1 MFRGPIGGYSG
12 NHSSVNTHRIIHATQ
27 AKGRQIMPQGKVLVA
42 QGGGPTAVI
51 NQSMAG
57 VVLEARKFRNVER
70 VYGAYHGVSG
80 IIGEEFL
87 DLTQETSHNIEMVAC
102 TPASALGST
111 RDKPDLKYCQE
122 IFKVLKAH
130 GIGYFFYI
138 GGNDSSDTVRIV
150 SEEAR
155 RADYA
160 LRCIHIPKTIDNDL
174 VGNDHTPGF
183 PSAAR
188 FVAQAFMG
196 ANLDNAALPGVYLAV
211 VMGRHAGFLTAASA
225 LGKKFPDD
233 GPHLIYLPE
242 RKFSVEKFLTDVK
255 AMYDKYGR
263 CVIAASEGIH
273 DESGAPIISRLTSN
287 VERDAHGNIQLSG
300 TGALADLLCEEIRS
314 KLGIKRVRGDTF
326 GYLQRSFM
334 GCVSDV
340 DQREAREVGE
350 KAVQYAMWGDR
361 DGSVAIKRTGFY
373 SVDYQ
378 LVPLESVAGKTR
390 VMEDEFIAANG
401 TDITDAFRL
410 YLRPLLGSGMPDA
423 YRLRL
428 NKVDKILNP
437 GR

>member
-1 MFRGPIGGYSG
+1 MPETQ
-12 NHSSVNTHRIIHATQ
+12 SSLINQTER
-27 AKGRQIMPQGKVLVA
+27 RSMPRGKVLVA

-57 VVLEARKFRNVER
+57 VVLEARKFRNVEL

-80 IIGEEFL
+80 IVNEEFL
-87 DLTQETSHNIEMVAC
+87 DLTQETSHNIEMVAG
-102 TPASALGST
+102 TPSSALGST

-155 RADYA
+155 RANYL

-196 ANLDNAALPGVYLAV
+196 ANLDNAALPGVYLGV

-242 RKFSVEKFLTDVK
+242 RTFSVDKFLADVK
-255 AMYDKYGR
+255 ATYDKYGR

-273 DESGAPIISRLTSN
+273 DKNGTPIITQLTKH
-287 VERDAHGNIQLSG
+287 VERDAHGNVQLSG
-300 TGALADLLCEEIRS
+300 TGALADLLCDEIKS

-326 GYLQRSFM
+326 GYLQRSFI

-350 KAVQYAMWGDR
+350 KAVQFAMWGDC
-361 DGSVAIKRTGFY
+361 DGSVSIKRTGFY

-390 VMEDEFIAANG
+390 VMEDELIAANG
-401 TDITDAFRL
+401 TDVTDAFRY

-428 NKVDKILNP
+428 NKVAKILNP
-437 GR
+437 SK